1 MKVILYTT
9 HCPKCSVLEKKLA
22 AKNISYTEITDIDV
36 MTNKGFYA
44 VPILEVDGTIM
55 DFKEANT
62 WVNEQ

>member
-9 HCPKCSVLEKKLA
+9 YCPKCSVLEKKLA
-22 AKNISYTEITDIDV
+22 AKNISYTEVTDIDV
-36 MTNKGFYA
+36 MTKKGFYA

>member
-22 AKNISYTEITDIDV
+22 AKNISYTEVTDIDV
-36 MTNKGFYA
+36 MTKKGFYA